1 MNLITVLE
9 CVEYV
14 IMKPAKRQDDGTNML
29 SPSETTAQEKDHEM
43 TADLM
48 IIEQA
53 QFIMITF
60 PRSLIIIICDIFYI

>member
-1 MNLITVLE
+1 MEFMNLITVLE
-9 CVEYV
+9 CAEYV

-29 SPSETTAQEKDHEM
+29 SPSRAQEKDHEM

-53 QFIMITF
+53 QFIMITL
-60 PRSLIIIICDIFYI
+60 S